1 MEKTG
6 IVSTQMNRGF
16 FRYNIDLEYYRARNG
31 MACKSVSAVVWR
43 QAILWFLWLLRA
55 LKAVKRKKKV
65 HHFWTRTGTSVVW
78 FSRCFQQRFVILLN
92 PQRFFQRLAFA
103 WLPSNHLICEINIEM
118 GKHVL
123 RIMTNHGHFETD
135 PARDSSA
142 SANSLCFAADVVSPS
157 IVWLHWFLCDKDL
170 A

>member
-1 MEKTG
+1 
-6 IVSTQMNRGF
+6 
-16 FRYNIDLEYYRARNG
+16 
-31 MACKSVSAVVWR
+31 
-43 QAILWFLWLLRA
+43 
-55 LKAVKRKKKV
+55 
-65 HHFWTRTGTSVVW
+65 
-78 FSRCFQQRFVILLN
+78 
-92 PQRFFQRLAFA
+92 
-103 WLPSNHLICEINIEM
+103 LICEINIEM

>member
-1 MEKTG
+1 MESRLLL
-6 IVSTQMNRGF
+6 IQ
-16 FRYNIDLEYYRARNG
+16 YRLRVLPSQDG

-92 PQRFFQRLAFA
+92 PQRFFQR
-103 WLPSNHLICEINIEM
+103 P
-118 GKHVL
+118 
-123 RIMTNHGHFETD
+123 T
-135 PARDSSA
+135 
-142 SANSLCFAADVVSPS
+142 SLCLTAFQPFDMQNKYRNGEACVENYDKPRTFRNRSCERQFWRERTWKQCKCKFSVL
-157 IVWLHWFLCDKDL
+157 WTWFHQ